1 MCHELE
7 QPRLFVATLTPLF
20 NKTLGLGHV
29 GITNTSFQY
38 FCSNII
44 HLQHLPV
51 YFQQIKRNKGIAL
64 KAGFKLYD
72 GFSVKTTQLFQRHNC
87 ANFADFGDK
96 TKITSALHSFLL
108 RIIQC
113 RYYAPAIGRAGE
125 FFFNIIFLKVDGSV
139 HRSCFVH
146 RCSKRQ
152 SNRSNATFRLPFP
165 ISLPFQIQNGGQTG
179 PNCFPRK
186 DNTTKHAKKRPLS
199 SESKFSVRNGC
210 ETTSAPSN

>member
-1 MCHELE
+1 MRMCHELE
-7 QPRLFVATLTPLF
+7 QPRLFVATLTPLS

-29 GITNTSFQY
+29 GITYTSFQY

-87 ANFADFGDK
+87 ANFADFRDK

-108 RIIQC
+108 QS
-113 RYYAPAIGRAGE
+113 ALFNVDTMLLLLAELGN
-125 FFFNIIFLKVDGSV
+125 FFL
-139 HRSCFVH
+139 
-146 RCSKRQ
+146 
-152 SNRSNATFRLPFP
+152 
-165 ISLPFQIQNGGQTG
+165 ISF
-179 PNCFPRK
+179 F
-186 DNTTKHAKKRPLS
+186 
-199 SESKFSVRNGC
+199 
-210 ETTSAPSN
+210 

>member
-1 MCHELE
+1 MNTNEQDSWQDLE
-7 QPRLFVATLTPLF
+7 GEHNSDIISKF
-20 NKTLGLGHV
+20 
-29 GITNTSFQY
+29 TSFQY

-72 GFSVKTTQLFQRHNC
+72 GFPVKTTQLFQRHNY

-96 TKITSALHSFLL
+96 TKITISAAFVPLTE

-139 HRSCFVH
+139 QRSCFVH

-152 SNRSNATFRLPFP
+152 SNRSNATFGSPFP
-165 ISLPFQIQNGGQTG
+165 ISLPFQIQIGGQTG

-186 DNTTKHAKKRPLS
+186 DNATKHAKKRPLS
-199 SESKFSVRNGC
+199 SDSKISVRNEC

>member
-1 MCHELE
+1 MNKLTFSAAWTNTNEQDSWQDLE
-7 QPRLFVATLTPLF
+7 GEHNSDIISKF
-20 NKTLGLGHV
+20 
-29 GITNTSFQY
+29 TSFQY

-108 RIIQC
+108 QS
-113 RYYAPAIGRAGE
+113 ALFNVDTMLLLLAELGN
-125 FFFNIIFLKVDGSV
+125 FFL
-139 HRSCFVH
+139 
-146 RCSKRQ
+146 
-152 SNRSNATFRLPFP
+152 
-165 ISLPFQIQNGGQTG
+165 ISF
-179 PNCFPRK
+179 F
-186 DNTTKHAKKRPLS
+186 
-199 SESKFSVRNGC
+199 
-210 ETTSAPSN
+210 